1 MRIKVILSCSKLFR
15 LIAWRKDVVID
26 KDREI
31 RAGGRFG
38 EINKEIGFT
47 HRDFDLAFELVR
59 LGLGKD

>member
-1 MRIKVILSCSKLFR
+1 MRIKVILSFSKLLR
-15 LIAWRKDVVID
+15 LIVWQKDVVID